1 MARAAPKAGAKVRTR
16 VRAPPLIAIVDDD
29 ASFRE
34 ALADMIGLYGFRVE
48 AFESGD
54 AVLGSARLQAFDAFL
69 LDVQMPGRSG
79 LEVLVAL
86 RARGVEAPVVFVTSR
101 DDDRTRDR
109 AIADGALAVF
119 GKPVD
124 ADALLGL
131 LGRAVP

>member
-1 MARAAPKAGAKVRTR
+1 VSEA
-16 VRAPPLIAIVDDD
+16 PLIAIVDDD
-29 ASFRE
+29 SSFRE
-34 ALADMIGLYGFRVE
+34 ALADMVGLYGFRVE

-79 LEVLVAL
+79 LEVLAVL
-86 RARGVEAPVVFVTSR
+86 RARGVEAPVVFITSR
-101 DDDRTRDR
+101 DDDRTRDK

-124 ADALLGL
+124 PDQLLSL
-131 LGRAVP
+131 LGRAVA